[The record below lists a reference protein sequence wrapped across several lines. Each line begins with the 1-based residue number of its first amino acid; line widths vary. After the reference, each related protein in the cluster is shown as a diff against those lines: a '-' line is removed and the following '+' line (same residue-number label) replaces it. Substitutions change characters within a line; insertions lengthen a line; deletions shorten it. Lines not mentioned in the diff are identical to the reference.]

1 MRIVT
6 GKLFREM
13 RVLAGLTQQ
22 ELATLLGVHSG
33 SISDWGKSKSKIP
46 HAITQNLKIYLLVNN
61 MVDIRLPSDG

>member
-33 SISDWGKSKSKIP
+33 SISDWENEKTRIP